1 MVSLGYMVIVFV
13 CSLLF
18 YLFVSLGVVQ
28 KSFPLLLV
36 QSSSEPTISAVCC
49 DACEVETVASVPMLG
64 HSGSCVACS
73 CCLVVAC
80 IQTTFSLAVRCLSHF
95 GSNAGHVNWHVC
107 KWCNHMVSGM
117 FVFL

>member
-49 DACEVETVASVPMLG
+49 DACEVETVASVPTLG
-64 HSGSCVACS
+64 HSGFALLALAVWLLPA
-73 CCLVVAC
+73 
-80 IQTTFSLAVRCLSHF
+80 FRRHSLAVRCLSHC
-95 GSNAGHVNWHVC
+95 GITAGHVNWHVC
-107 KWCNHMVSGM
+107 EWCNHMA
-117 FVFL
+117 